1 MSHNIHIIGYG
12 SYPWQTPTYLT
23 RYVLDNA
30 KGNSPIEKDL
40 SALKLL
46 EEWVQKEIY
55 PPPLKGKDSKNPYL
69 LKLREN
75 EIKSI
80 NNYLIDIE
88 NYIRKTQSPK
98 QLVVSN

>member
-1 MSHNIHIIGYG
+1 MSHNIYIIGYG
-12 SYPWQTPTYLT
+12 DYPWQTPTYLT

-30 KGNSPIEKDL
+30 QGNSPIEKDL

-46 EEWVQKEIY
+46 KEWVQREIY
-55 PPPLKGKDSKNPYL
+55 PSPLKGKDARNPYL
-69 LKLREN
+69 IKMRKN
-75 EIKSI
+75 EINDI

-88 NYIRKTQSPK
+88 NYIRKMQSPI